1 MSPRFW
7 PVLVNGQWHHQSGWG
22 HGKNRSND
30 DEFAVSLP
38 HPGTA
43 VQWVLVNIGLD
54 SEGQFWPG
62 EFNSQA
68 VGICS
73 ALGILKR
80 IAILNPCFIPAS
92 KKVNKKEEK

>member
-7 PVLVNGQWHHQSGWG
+7 PVLVNGQWSHQSGWG

-43 VQWVLVNIGLD
+43 VQWVVVNIGLD
-54 SEGQFWPG
+54 SKGEFWPG

-68 VGICS
+68 VSICS
-73 ALGILKR
+73 ALGNIKKNSDLK
-80 IAILNPCFIPAS
+80 PVFHPS
-92 KKVNKKEEK
+92 